1 MVRVCV
7 IGPDGQVKRYE
18 PNWIRRILGLKGR
31 PMLSRHH
38 NTVTRQGEGLIADL
52 LLGVPTQTKITGG
65 VGYMQIGTGW
75 TGNSPKTNTRCN
87 TPLMSNSMKV
97 VDAGYPITTAAFGST
112 GDNILRYR
120 ASYAAGSMA
129 ASGINEA
136 CLLNGNTAAAIS
148 FAYAQITP
156 AVTVGS
162 LDSLQIDWEV
172 TFTGS

>member
-1 MVRVCV
+1 MV
-7 IGPDGQVKRYE
+7 
-18 PNWIRRILGLKGR
+18 
-31 PMLSRHH
+31 SAHH
-38 NTVTRQGEGLIADL
+38 NTITRQGEGLITDL
-52 LLGVPTQTKITGG
+52 LLGAPTQTKITGG

-87 TPLMSNSMKV
+87 TPLASYAMKV
-97 VDAGYPITTAAFGST
+97 LDAGYPVASAAFGST

-120 ASYAAGSMA
+120 ASYAAGTIA

-148 FAYAQITP
+148 LAYAQITP

-162 LDSLQIDWEV
+162 LDSLQIDWDV